1 MSKPVKNMMIR
12 DYGNKFE
19 GVDDALLVSIRGI
32 PANDNNR
39 FRLGLAEKDIKVTV
53 IRNNLAKH
61 SFKESGLAILEPLLS
76 GPTALVHG
84 AESVVEVAREI
95 VKWGKELEL
104 LEFKGAVLDGI
115 LFEGKE
121 GVNALSKYPTREEA
135 IAQGVTLVLSPGRN
149 LVGAVMGPGS
159 KIASLVKSI
168 EEKLEEGEAIAK
180 V

>member
-1 MSKPVKNMMIR
+1 VCSS
-12 DYGNKFE
+12 D
-19 GVDDALLVSIRGI
+19 L
-32 PANDNNR
+32 
-39 FRLGLAEKDIKVTV
+39 
-53 IRNNLAKH
+53 
-61 SFKESGLAILEPLLS
+61 
-76 GPTALVHG
+76 
-84 AESVVEVAREI
+84 EI